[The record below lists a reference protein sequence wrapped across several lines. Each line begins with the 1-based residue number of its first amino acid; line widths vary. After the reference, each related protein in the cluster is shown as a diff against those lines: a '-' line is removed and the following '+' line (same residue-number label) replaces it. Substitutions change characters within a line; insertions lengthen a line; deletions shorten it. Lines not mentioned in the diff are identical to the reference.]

1 MTTLYQSKDGKR
13 KTVLREGVKIPAQ
26 VHATEQKGYVYLI
39 RVENSA
45 NEKLPRLFHKVGTS
59 VHPARRLLQLAQ
71 EYKAERIVVLWIS
84 PQYAESTYRR
94 LEWHIKDVV
103 SAMEG
108 STMIPLDRFVLPNNV
123 DEISFKVRKEYTVVA

>member
-13 KTVLREGVKIPAQ
+13 KIVLREGVKIPAQ
-26 VHATEQKGYVYLI
+26 VYATEQKGYVYLI

-59 VHPARRLLQLAQ
+59 THPARRFLQLAQ

>member
-1 MTTLYQSKDGKR
+1 MATLYQSKDGKR
-13 KTVLREGVKIPAQ
+13 KTVLRDGVKIP
-26 VHATEQKGYVYLI
+26 VKVYATEQKGYVYLI

-45 NEKLPRLFHKVGTS
+45 NEKLPRLFHKVGTTTN
-59 VHPARRLLQLAQ
+59 PARRFFQLAC
-71 EYKAERIVVLWIS
+71 EYKAERLVVLWIS

-108 STMIPLDRFVLPNNV
+108 STMIPLDRFVLPNDVN
-123 DEISFKVRKEYTVVA
+123 EISFKVRKEYTVAV

>member
-13 KTVLREGVKIPAQ
+13 KTVLRDGVKIPTR
-26 VHATEQKGYVYLI
+26 VYATEQRGYVYLI

-45 NEKLPRLFHKVGTS
+45 NEKMPRLFHKVGTS
-59 VHPARRLLQLAQ
+59 THPARRFLQLAQ
-71 EYKAERIVVLWIS
+71 EYKADRIVILWIS

-108 STMIPLDRFVLPNNV
+108 STMIPLDRFVLPNSV

>member
-13 KTVLREGVKIPAQ
+13 KTVLREGVKIPTR
-26 VHATEQKGYVYLI
+26 VYATEQKGYVYLI

-59 VHPARRLLQLAQ
+59 VHPARRLLQLAR

-123 DEISFKVRKEYTVVA
+123 DEISFKVRKEYTVVV